1 MLTVRRSEDRGYFDH
16 GWLKS
21 HHSFSFGDY
30 YDPQFMGFGSLRVI
44 NDDIIAPN
52 MGFPTHP
59 HQEMEIVSYVV
70 RGGLKHKDTLGNGS
84 VIKAGDVQR
93 MTAGTG
99 IRHSEVAGDEEVH
112 LNQIWILPG
121 TKRLEPSYEQKQF
134 SAEEKQGAWKLVGS
148 EDGRHGSVTIH
159 QDISM
164 YSTLVDAGDTVSYAP
179 ENNRKLWLQM
189 VSGEAE
195 VNGEVLFAGDA
206 VAMAFEDEVS
216 FKALQDSEALLF
228 DMAM

>member
-84 VIKAGDVQR
+84 IIKAGDVQR

-99 IRHSEVAGDEEVH
+99 IRHSEFAGDEEVH
-112 LNQIWILPG
+112 LYQIWILPG
-121 TKRLEPSYEQKQF
+121 TKGLEPSYEQKQF
-134 SAEEKQGAWKLVGS
+134 SALEKQGAWKLVGS

-159 QDISM
+159 QDIAM

-179 ENNRKLWLQM
+179 EDNRKLWLQM

-206 VAMAFEDEVS
+206 VAIAFEDEIS

>member
-52 MGFPTHP
+52 MGFPTHT

-70 RGGLKHKDTLGNGS
+70 RGGLRHKDTLGNGS

-99 IRHSEVAGDEEVH
+99 IRHSEFAGDEEVH
-112 LNQIWILPG
+112 LYQIWILPG
-121 TKRLEPSYEQKQF
+121 TKGLEPSYEQKQF
-134 SAEEKQGAWKLVGS
+134 SAADKQGAWKLVGS
-148 EDGRHGSVTIH
+148 NDGRHGSVTIH

-179 ENNRKLWLQM
+179 EDNRKLWIQM

-195 VNGEVLFAGDA
+195 VNDEVLFGGDA
-206 VAMAFEDEVS
+206 VAIAFESEIN
-216 FKALQDSEALLF
+216 FKALKDSEALLF

>member
-99 IRHSEVAGDEEVH
+99 IRHSEFAGDEEVH
-112 LNQIWILPG
+112 LYQIWILPG
-121 TKRLEPSYEQKQF
+121 TKGLEPSYEQKQF
-134 SAEEKQGAWKLVGS
+134 SASEKQGAWKLVGS

-179 ENNRKLWLQM
+179 EDNRKLWLQM

-216 FKALQDSEALLF
+216 FKALKDSEALLF